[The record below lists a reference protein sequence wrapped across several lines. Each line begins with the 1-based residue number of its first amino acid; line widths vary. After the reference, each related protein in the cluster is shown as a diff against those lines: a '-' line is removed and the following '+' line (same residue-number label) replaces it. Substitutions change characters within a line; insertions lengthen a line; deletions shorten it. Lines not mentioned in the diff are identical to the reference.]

1 MIPIVCVDDRGGVL
15 FNRRRQSQDALLRAD
30 ALAMAAGSR
39 LWMNAYTRSQFREDA
54 ELAVVEEDFLEKAG
68 PGDYCFVEGL
78 PLSPHLEQIEA
89 VVLYRWNRAYP
100 FDTVLDLALEVPPWQ
115 LVSSSEFAGSSHE
128 RITKEVYRR

>member
-1 MIPIVCVDDRGGVL
+1 MILLVCVDDAGGL
-15 FNRRRQSQDALLRAD
+15 SFNRRRQSQDRVLRRHM
-30 ALAMAAGSR
+30 LERWGR
-39 LWMNAYTRSQFREDA
+39 LWMNAYTAGQFTEGDA
-54 ELAVVEEDFLEKAG
+54 VTVDEDFLEKAG

-78 PLSPHLEQIEA
+78 PLSPHLERIEA

-115 LVSSSEFAGSSHE
+115 LVSSKEFAGSSHE